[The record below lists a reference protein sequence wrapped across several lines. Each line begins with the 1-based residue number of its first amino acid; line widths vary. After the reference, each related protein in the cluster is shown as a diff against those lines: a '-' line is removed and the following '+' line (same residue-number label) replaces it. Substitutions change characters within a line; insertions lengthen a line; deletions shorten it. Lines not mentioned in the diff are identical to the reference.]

1 MADVKWIKITT
12 DIFDDEK
19 ILLIEGLPSSDEII
33 VIWFKLLILAG
44 KQNNNGV
51 FLMNER
57 IPYTDEMLATI
68 FRRDINI
75 VRLALKTFEQFGML
89 ELVDNV
95 ITIPNWNKHQQLDS
109 YEKKKQQDRVRQ
121 QERRAQQKTLA
132 LNSQTVNKNS
142 EDEKKSRDNRVTVAG
157 QSRDNRVTVAGQSRD
172 SRENVAENRGL
183 DKEVDID
190 KELKE
195 KVKKEKP
202 TKSALDDLLKNWTE
216 NAGLIK
222 AFKDFAEMRKSI
234 KKPLTDS
241 GACLVMKK
249 LDSWYCTQEVDVNDA
264 NKIKTL
270 ENSTLNSWQGI
281 FELKPEQ
288 REKTQEEIFKGA
300 MI

>member
-109 YEKKKQQDRVRQ
+109 YEKKKQQDRERQ
-121 QERRAQQKTLA
+121 KARRAEQKALA
-132 LNSQTVNKNS
+132 LGTKDVNKNS
-142 EDEKKSRDNRVTVAG
+142 EGEKK
-157 QSRDNRVTVAGQSRD
+157 SRDNRVTVAGQSRD

-183 DKEVDID
+183 DKEEDID
-190 KELKE
+190 INKE
-195 KVKKEKP
+195 KNIKKEK
-202 TKSALDDLLKNWTE
+202 
-216 NAGLIK
+216 
-222 AFKDFAEMRKSI
+222 R
-234 KKPLTDS
+234 
-241 GACLVMKK
+241 
-249 LDSWYCTQEVDVNDA
+249 
-264 NKIKTL
+264 
-270 ENSTLNSWQGI
+270 
-281 FELKPEQ
+281 
-288 REKTQEEIFKGA
+288 
-300 MI
+300 

>member
-109 YEKKKQQDRVRQ
+109 YEKKKQQDRERQ
-121 QERRAQQKTLA
+121 KARRAEQKVLA
-132 LNSQTVNKNS
+132 LGTKDVNKNS
-142 EDEKKSRDNRVTVAG
+142 EGEKSRVTI
-157 QSRDNRVTVAGQSRD
+157 AGQSRD

-183 DKEVDID
+183 DKEEDIDID
-190 KELKE
+190 KEKNI
-195 KVKKEKP
+195 KKEKP
-202 TKSALDDLLKNWTE
+202 NKSALDDLIFKYTSNPDLN
-216 NAGLIK
+216 K
-222 AFKDFAEMRKSI
+222 AIKDFVDMRKRI
-234 KKPLTDS
+234 KKPLTER
-241 GACLVMKK
+241 ALNILFVK
-249 LDSWYCTQEVDVNDA
+249 LDTLSGGNDS
-264 NKIKTL
+264 NKIKIL
-270 ENSTLNSWQGI
+270 ENSILNCWQGI

-288 REKTQEEIFKGA
+288 KEKTQEEILRE
-300 MI
+300 MMRR

>member
-109 YEKKKQQDRVRQ
+109 YEKKKQQDRERQ
-121 QERRAQQKTLA
+121 KARRAEQKVLA
-132 LNSQTVNKNS
+132 LGTKDVNKNS
-142 EDEKKSRDNRVTVAG
+142 EGEKKSRD
-157 QSRDNRVTVAGQSRD
+157 SRWTVAGQSRD

-183 DKEVDID
+183 DKEDIDID
-190 KELKE
+190 KEKNI
-195 KVKKEKP
+195 KKEKP
-202 TKSALDDLLKNWTE
+202 NKSALDDLIFKYTSNPDLN
-216 NAGLIK
+216 K
-222 AFKDFAEMRKSI
+222 AIKDFVDMRKRI
-234 KKPLTDS
+234 KKPLTER
-241 GACLVMKK
+241 ALNILFVK
-249 LDSWYCTQEVDVNDA
+249 LDTLSGGNDS
-264 NKIKTL
+264 NKIKIL
-270 ENSTLNSWQGI
+270 ENSILNCWQGI

-288 REKTQEEIFKGA
+288 KEKTQEEILRE
-300 MI
+300 MMRR

>member
-89 ELVDNV
+89 ELVNNV
-95 ITIPNWNKHQQLDS
+95 ITITNWNKHQQLDS
-109 YEKKKQQDRVRQ
+109 YEKKKQQDRERQ
-121 QERRAQQKTLA
+121 KARRAEQKVLA
-132 LNSQTVNKNS
+132 LGTKDVNKNS
-142 EDEKKSRDNRVTVAG
+142 EGEKKSRD
-157 QSRDNRVTVAGQSRD
+157 SRWTIAGQSRD

-183 DKEVDID
+183 DKEEDIDID
-190 KELKE
+190 KEKNI
-195 KVKKEKP
+195 KKEKP
-202 TKSALDDLLKNWTE
+202 NKSALDDLIFKYTSNPDLN
-216 NAGLIK
+216 K
-222 AFKDFAEMRKSI
+222 AIKDFVDMRKRI
-234 KKPLTDS
+234 KKPLTER
-241 GACLVMKK
+241 ALNILFVK
-249 LDSWYCTQEVDVNDA
+249 LDTLSGGNDS
-264 NKIKTL
+264 NKIKIL
-270 ENSTLNSWQGI
+270 ENSILNCWQGI

-288 REKTQEEIFKGA
+288 KEKTQEEILRE
-300 MI
+300 MMRR

>member
-142 EDEKKSRDNRVTVAG
+142 EDEKKSRDSRVTI
-157 QSRDNRVTVAGQSRD
+157 AGQSRD

-222 AFKDFAEMRKSI
+222 AFKDFAEMRKII

-270 ENSTLNSWQGI
+270 ESSTLNSWQGV

>member
-109 YEKKKQQDRVRQ
+109 YEKKKQQDRERQ
-121 QERRAQQKTLA
+121 KARRAEQKVLA
-132 LNSQTVNKNS
+132 LGTKDMNKNS
-142 EDEKKSRDNRVTVAG
+142 EGEKKSRD
-157 QSRDNRVTVAGQSRD
+157 SRWTVAGQSRD

-241 GACLVMKK
+241 AACLVMKK

-270 ENSTLNSWQGI
+270 ESSTLNSWQGV

>member
-109 YEKKKQQDRVRQ
+109 YEKKKQQDRERQ
-121 QERRAQQKTLA
+121 KARRAEQKVLA
-132 LNSQTVNKNS
+132 LGTKDVNKNS
-142 EDEKKSRDNRVTVAG
+142 EGEKKSRD
-157 QSRDNRVTVAGQSRD
+157 SRWTVAGQSRD

-183 DKEVDID
+183 DKEEDIDID
-190 KELKE
+190 KEKNI
-195 KVKKEKP
+195 KKEKP
-202 TKSALDDLLKNWTE
+202 NKSALDDLIFKYTSNPDLN
-216 NAGLIK
+216 K
-222 AFKDFAEMRKSI
+222 AIKDFVDMRKRI
-234 KKPLTDS
+234 KKPLTER
-241 GACLVMKK
+241 ALNILFVK
-249 LDSWYCTQEVDVNDA
+249 LDTLSGGNDS
-264 NKIKTL
+264 NKIKIL
-270 ENSTLNSWQGI
+270 ENSILNCWQGI

-288 REKTQEEIFKGA
+288 KEKTQEELLRE
-300 MI
+300 MMRR

>member
-109 YEKKKQQDRVRQ
+109 YEKKKQQDRERQ
-121 QERRAQQKTLA
+121 KARRAEQKVLA
-132 LNSQTVNKNS
+132 LGTKDMNKNS
-142 EDEKKSRDNRVTVAG
+142 EGEKKSRD
-157 QSRDNRVTVAGQSRD
+157 SRVTVAGQSRD

-241 GACLVMKK
+241 AACLVMKK
-249 LDSWYCTQEVDVNDA
+249 LDSWHCTQEVDVNDA

-270 ENSTLNSWQGI
+270 ESSTLNSWQGV

>member
-1 MADVKWIKITT
+1 LADVKWIKITT

-142 EDEKKSRDNRVTVAG
+142 EDEKKSRDSRVTI
-157 QSRDNRVTVAGQSRD
+157 AGQSRD

-270 ENSTLNSWQGI
+270 ESSTLNSWQGV

>member
-109 YEKKKQQDRVRQ
+109 YEKKKQQDRERQ
-121 QERRAQQKTLA
+121 KARRAEQKGLA
-132 LNSQTVNKNS
+132 LGTKDVNKNS
-142 EDEKKSRDNRVTVAG
+142 KGEKKSRDSRVTI
-157 QSRDNRVTVAGQSRD
+157 AGQSRD

-183 DKEVDID
+183 DKEEDIDID
-190 KELKE
+190 KEKNI
-195 KVKKEKP
+195 KKEKP
-202 TKSALDDLLKNWTE
+202 NKSALDDLIFKYTSNPDLN
-216 NAGLIK
+216 K
-222 AFKDFAEMRKSI
+222 AIEDFVDMRKRI
-234 KKPLTDS
+234 KKPLTER
-241 GACLVMKK
+241 ALNILFVK
-249 LDSWYCTQEVDVNDA
+249 LDTLSGGNDS
-264 NKIKTL
+264 NKIKIL
-270 ENSTLNSWQGI
+270 ENSILNCWQGI

-288 REKTQEEIFKGA
+288 KEKTQEEILRE
-300 MI
+300 MMRR

>member
-68 FRRDINI
+68 FHRDINI

-142 EDEKKSRDNRVTVAG
+142 EDEKKSRDSRVTI
-157 QSRDNRVTVAGQSRD
+157 AGQSRD

-270 ENSTLNSWQGI
+270 ESSTLNSWQGV